1 MLVIVFGS
9 LGEEDLGNRALG
21 SLVVVCSCAAGAGS
35 VHELEEADLYL
46 KSSKLQYCSAAK

>member
-1 MLVIVFGS
+1 MVIVFGS

-46 KSSKLQYCSAAK
+46 KSLKLQYCSAAK